1 VRPSNDGKLSVH
13 PTVLIRRA
21 TLSLLRCLVIS
32 AGIHADDIPINALK
46 TVSGLLLTILDKGSS
61 GTDTVY
67 ISILLFRVEKFL
79 YWILKSRIAQFNI

>member
-1 VRPSNDGKLSVH
+1 MAYVVDHKKKTMRTSSDGKLPVH
-13 PTVLIRRA
+13 PTALLRHA

-61 GTDTVY
+61 GKDSTKY
-67 ISILLFRVEKFL
+67 FINFMLICG
-79 YWILKSRIAQFNI
+79 

>member
-1 VRPSNDGKLSVH
+1 MIAFIVEKRQNTRSSNNGKLSAH

-32 AGIHADDIPINALK
+32 AGIHADDIPNNALK

-61 GTDTVY
+61 GTDKLCLSVFRSY
-67 ISILLFRVEKFL
+67 SI
-79 YWILKSRIAQFNI
+79 